1 MEDRSVEVHPCG
13 TPTLDI
19 PQELGT
25 LYYTEFIY
33 CVSSMSSFGLQ
44 SICVWWYGRYRL
56 GAIQKPAHVRHTWLE
71 VSITYWA
78 VFSSLFELGNMI
90 YDARSP
96 IYPHIQQVEEV
107 EEWVAQKHLSEGQ
120 HSNPIIKRCL
130 KCKL

>member
-56 GAIQKPAHVRHTWLE
+56 GAIQESETCPCQAHMVGSLHYLLGC
-71 VSITYWA
+71 IF
-78 VFSSLFELGNMI
+78 VFI
-90 YDARSP
+90 
-96 IYPHIQQVEEV
+96 
-107 EEWVAQKHLSEGQ
+107 
-120 HSNPIIKRCL
+120 
-130 KCKL
+130 